1 MDEETR
7 VTRACT
13 MAEVPPM
20 PVNFRSREKPKPTKT
35 MSDDDW
41 ATYWRAIDD
50 WEVTRAVEWIREFQ
64 QKWSEP

>member
-13 MAEVPPM
+13 MTEVPPM
-20 PVNFRSREKPKPTKT
+20 PVNFRSREKPKPGRT

-50 WEVTRAVEWIREFQ
+50 WEVIRAVEWIREFQ